1 MLIWS
6 RKGRAAAGALAVT
19 LFAGVF
25 LLPLAVILLSSLSKQ
40 WNGLLPTGFT
50 FAHFVNAFRGAAWD
64 SLFSSLMVGF
74 CASLL
79 ALLRQ
84 YGATL
89 QKYLGLAFYLPSAIP
104 SVSVGLGILVAFSQ
118 GPLQM
123 NGTFFIVL
131 AAHFVLISAFTF
143 SNVTTGLARI
153 SADIE
158 NVASSLGAS
167 PWYRLR
173 HVTLPLMTPWMISA
187 LALSL
192 SLSMGELGAT
202 VMIYPPGWTT
212 LPVTIFSLTDRGNI
226 ADGSALTIV
235 LVGVTLLLMMKL
247 ERIARRLSQ
256 R

>member
-1 MLIWS
+1 
-6 RKGRAAAGALAVT
+6 
-19 LFAGVF
+19 
-25 LLPLAVILLSSLSKQ
+25 
-40 WNGLLPTGFT
+40 
-50 FAHFVNAFRGAAWD
+50 
-64 SLFSSLMVGF
+64 
-74 CASLL
+74 
-79 ALLRQ
+79 
-84 YGATL
+84 
-89 QKYLGLAFYLPSAIP
+89 
-104 SVSVGLGILVAFSQ
+104 
-118 GPLQM
+118 M

-202 VMIYPPGWTT
+202 VM
-212 LPVTIFSLTDRGNI
+212 
-226 ADGSALTIV
+226 
-235 LVGVTLLLMMKL
+235 M
-247 ERIARRLSQ
+247 
-256 R
+256 